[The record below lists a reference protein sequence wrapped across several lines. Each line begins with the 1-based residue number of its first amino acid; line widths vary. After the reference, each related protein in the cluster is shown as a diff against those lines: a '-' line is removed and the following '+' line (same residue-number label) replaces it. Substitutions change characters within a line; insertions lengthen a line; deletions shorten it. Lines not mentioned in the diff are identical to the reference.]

1 MTQPEALRLAD
12 EFDNG
17 EWISAT
23 GQWRKEAAAELR
35 RLHAENN
42 ELLKDKA
49 RLDWLQKA
57 ADALETQA
65 MTPPTLQAAEL
76 RRLHAENEKKSE
88 AIQRLWKERDELR
101 DSNEAKADR
110 IDRLGE
116 TVEKLKAQ
124 RDALLEALQLIADVG
139 DRAAT
144 EISRAAIAKVEGKI

>member
-12 EFDNG
+12 AIDPRNES
-17 EWISAT
+17 ELY
-23 GQWRKEAAAELR
+23 WRDREDAAAELR

-65 MTPPTLQAAEL
+65 MTPPTLQAAYEL
-76 RRLHAENEKKSE
+76 RRLYADNEKKSE
-88 AIQRLWKERDELR
+88 AIQRFWKERDELR
-101 DSNEAKADR
+101 
-110 IDRLGE
+110 
-116 TVEKLKAQ
+116 VQ
-124 RDALLEALQLIADVG
+124 RDELLEALQLIADVG

-144 EISRAAIAKVEGKI
+144 EISRAAIAKVEGKT